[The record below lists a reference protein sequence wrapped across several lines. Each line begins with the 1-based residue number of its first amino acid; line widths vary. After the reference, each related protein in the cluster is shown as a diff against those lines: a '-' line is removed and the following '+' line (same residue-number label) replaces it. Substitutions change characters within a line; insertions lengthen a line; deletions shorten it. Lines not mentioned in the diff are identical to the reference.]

1 MCSVSKSNMYVCV
14 CECWRAHARA
24 GPLWLPLQFKKWHLP
39 LVVGLKQL
47 LASSDDLGPTST
59 ARIEHTTASG
69 GGFHTT
75 RGQRA

>member
-14 CECWRAHARA
+14 SVCWRTHARA
-24 GPLWLPLQFKKWHLP
+24 GPLWLPFQFNLGKWHSP
-39 LVVGLKQL
+39 VVVGLKKP
-47 LASSDDLGPTST
+47 DDLRPTSSG
-59 ARIEHTTASG
+59 RIEHSSGSGG